1 MSIYSEADKQFDLKN
16 CLWFLTSLISIVHFT
31 LKLIPSSFSYGSPL
45 HASSESQI
53 LKTVNCLCTFG
64 GYPSIDDLVSFRC
77 GKIFGLWSKSFGI
90 SSCTGNAKNLAHLPL
105 LWLYLISSKFVKSNF
120 HTSTRPEIPNFLHV
134 EQDSGGMVTV
144 FQELQMWDSL
154 KLLI

>member
-31 LKLIPSSFSYGSPL
+31 LKLIPLSFSYGSPL

-77 GKIFGLWSKSFGI
+77 GKIFGL
-90 SSCTGNAKNLAHLPL
+90 
-105 LWLYLISSKFVKSNF
+105 
-120 HTSTRPEIPNFLHV
+120 
-134 EQDSGGMVTV
+134 
-144 FQELQMWDSL
+144 
-154 KLLI
+154 